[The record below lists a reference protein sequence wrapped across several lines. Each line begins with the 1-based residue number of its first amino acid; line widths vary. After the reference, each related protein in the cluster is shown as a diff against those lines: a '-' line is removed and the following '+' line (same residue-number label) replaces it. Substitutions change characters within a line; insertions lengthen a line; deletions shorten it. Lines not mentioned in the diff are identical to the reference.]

1 VIDGTYGFVY
11 CSTEGLGIGVF
22 TVRGETFLDVDATG
36 VQYNGIA
43 AERDDGSI
51 AVEVTLAAPPM
62 SAVVEGAEIVSS
74 RRIEAV
80 FPAAFGDGEPQIV
93 AASPVTIK
101 IMVKRLRDCFLIEG
115 AKPIIADAFK
125 LAATSDVYF
134 K

>member
-22 TVRGETFLDVDATG
+22 TVRGETFVGVDATG
-36 VQYNGIA
+36 VQYNGTV

-74 RRIEAV
+74 RRIEAI
-80 FPAAFGDGEPQIV
+80 FPAAFGDGEPQMV

-101 IMVKRLRDCFLIEG
+101 IMVKRIRDNFLIEDSE
-115 AKPIIADAFK
+115 PVIADAFK
-125 LAATSDVYF
+125 LAATSDMYL